1 MKLIPSGELIL
12 IRGVA
17 GSGKSTLA
25 TTLKD
30 FYEAVHLEADDY
42 FRRDGEY
49 KFDPD
54 KLSSAHTWCQNRTLH
69 SLNQGQT
76 VIVANTFVYFNHI
89 MDYIDI
95 ASATGASVV
104 IYECRNSFGSNHA
117 PEHIT
122 QRHRDEWQDLQP
134 FHYDILKSVNNRASL
149 IKQALTGCD
158 YWKWVLPAHRW
169 DQDSGI
175 VMNQNRSEACHSM
188 EEEQVL
194 AYRAGVRVRHN
205 DYTKGEMRDANA

>member
-12 IRGVA
+12 IRGAA

-49 KFDPD
+49 KFDPH

-104 IYECRNSFGSNHA
+104 TMLLSISLSVIVMSGRICNPF
-117 PEHIT
+117 IT
-122 QRHRDEWQDLQP
+122 TFSR
-134 FHYDILKSVNNRASL
+134 
-149 IKQALTGCD
+149 ALT
-158 YWKWVLPAHRW
+158 
-169 DQDSGI
+169 I
-175 VMNQNRSEACHSM
+175 VPLLSS
-188 EEEQVL
+188 
-194 AYRAGVRVRHN
+194 RH
-205 DYTKGEMRDANA
+205 